1 MSSRHWTY
9 KGSSV
14 VNPSVTKLQAQISA
28 LTQCMANCQ
37 GLQAPRPHRGGAVT
51 AVSKEENKFSM
62 AGPLP
67 SVCVCINNGASMV
80 DMGSILY
87 IHTPSPVLSPGLSAG
102 PEFQHS
108 APACNSRCMTQARE
122 CSTVVRSS
130 VLVSLCFACHKPIVV
145 YSFEALMLSF
155 CPDWSPS
162 GWRAFPGWGNL
173 SYFIVPSQ
181 GVGQSP
187 ILYIF
192 FLLFYAVTWWTFLQL
207 LYEIFCSVQ

>member
-9 KGSSV
+9 KGTSV

-28 LTQCMANCQ
+28 LTQCMANFQ
-37 GLQAPRPHRGGAVT
+37 GLQAPRAHRGGAVT

-62 AGPLP
+62 EGPLP

-80 DMGSILY
+80 DMDSTLY
-87 IHTPSPVLSPGLSAG
+87 IPSAQSSPQVCLLK

-108 APACNSRCMTQARE
+108 APACNSRCMTQTRE

-145 YSFEALMLSF
+145 HSFEALMLSF
-155 CPDWSPS
+155 RPDWSPS

-181 GVGQSP
+181 SVGQSP